1 MKDFRELGI
10 NERVIS
16 AIEKMGFKSPM
27 PIQKKAIPML
37 LQNDND
43 IIGLAQTGTGK
54 TAAFGIPI
62 VQNIN
67 IDIKQPQALVLAP
80 TRELCLQISKD
91 LKNYSMYMKE
101 IKILSVY
108 GGSNIGN
115 QIRELKRGVHIIVAT
130 PGRLNDLLN
139 RGVIKVDNINIV
151 VLDEADEMLS
161 MGFKDDLDAILG
173 FLPENKKTLL
183 FSATMPGEIVQISK
197 NYMKDAIKISVGKAN
212 IGADNIEH
220 RYYLV
225 RSENRYTALKRIID
239 YHSEMYGIIFCQT
252 RKDTKEVA
260 HKLIKDGYNAEAIHG
275 ELSQAQR
282 ENIMNRFRLKSLQ
295 FLVATDVAARGIDV
309 KDITHVINYSL
320 PENNDVYIHRSG
332 RTGRAGK
339 SGVSIAIVN
348 LREQYKI
355 KVLEKKLNKKFKKEL
370 VPDGLQICE
379 KQLVNFFDSL
389 QNTSVENDII
399 DKFFPIIEKKLEGY
413 TKEELIKLLISNKF
427 KNLFEYYKNAK
438 DINVKKTERVRR
450 VNDKNSFK
458 KNGSKNKRNSR
469 KPEPGYIRLFINLG
483 HNDNLTPGNLISLI
497 NKYTPGKY
505 INVGRINLFDKFSFF
520 EIQKEQAN
528 ILLDSLKNVEFNDR
542 KVAIDIAK
550 N

>member
-151 VLDEADEMLS
+151 VLDEADEMLR